1 MPVINIDDL
10 NAADFLDYMNK
21 VDFIYENVGD
31 VLDTFEPDEI
41 LSVLEGTVESGE
53 KSWKFQSDILKNISD
68 RSKHGQ
74 KAVENVAKKV
84 GISRSYAFDLLKI
97 NEKIFSK
104 DPSTRRLPGLTIS
117 HYFAV
122 VRSISKIKNPIEI
135 LNKASDEGWSTVD
148 LKKYIANNGKE
159 VEKEYKTEY
168 FKLELQEDFDQ
179 LSKTW
184 ASSKKIGGGAYIV
197 KDTNGV
203 EYLEL
208 KTITER

>member
-1 MPVINIDDL
+1 MPVININDL
-10 NAADFLDYMNK
+10 NAADFLDYMSK

-31 VLDTFEPDEI
+31 VLDTFEPDEV
-41 LSVLEGTVESGE
+41 LSVLEGTVENGE
-53 KSWKFQSDILKNISD
+53 RSWKFQSDILRNIHD

-74 KAVENVAKKV
+74 KAVETVAKKV

-97 NEKIFSK
+97 NEKIFTK

-117 HYFAV
+117 HYFV
-122 VRSISKIKNPIEI
+122 VIRAYSKIKNPIEM

-148 LKKYIANNGKE
+148 LKAYIRNNGKD

-168 FKLELQEDFDQ
+168 FKLDFQDGFDQ
-179 LSKTW
+179 LTKTW
-184 ASSKKIGGGAYIV
+184 ASSKKIGGGAYII
-197 KDTNGV
+197 KDTNGI

-208 KTITER
+208 KTITEK